1 MRKYRKKVQGSL
13 SNLFSPAHN
22 YAHYV
27 QVSADSMEMPDLPAN
42 YVMDEFVKA
51 REKARMPKK
60 GSVKSAAGVWYEEH
74 HD

>member
-1 MRKYRKKVQGSL
+1 MTTPHCVQT
-13 SNLFSPAHN
+13 
-22 YAHYV
+22 
-27 QVSADSMEMPDLPAN
+27 SADSMEMPDLPAN

-60 GSVKSAAGVWYEEH
+60 GSVKSAAGGWYEEH